1 MIHLKKVFIKVL
13 NFFRYSGGK
22 NQAKRYTRSRIGNFF
37 FVFFLLLFGAFSV
50 LPLVYCIATSFKPI
64 DELLVFPPTFFVRR
78 PTGQNYSILPEL
90 LSSLNVPLLRY
101 IFNSVFVSAVITV
114 LYVLFSAMA
123 AFSICKSGLKG
134 KNIYFAVIQFAL
146 LFNAYT
152 LSIPQY
158 VIISKLNIIDTYWAY
173 ILPAIASTMGVFLM
187 KQFMEGSVPDALLEA
202 ARMDGASPIR
212 IFFTIIIQ
220 IVKPALMTLTLFDFR
235 DAWASIPNGTVF
247 SEEIK
252 TLPYIMTQ
260 IAAGGI
266 ARSGS
271 SMAVTVIMMIPPILI
286 YFITQS
292 NVMETMS
299 SAGIKE

>member
-212 IFFTIIIQ
+212 IFFTIIIP
-220 IVKPALMTLTLFDFR
+220 IVKPALMTLTLFGFR

-299 SAGIKE
+299 SAGIK

>member
-212 IFFTIIIQ
+212 IFFTIIIP
-220 IVKPALMTLTLFDFR
+220 IVKPALMTLTLFGFR
-235 DAWASIPNGTVF
+235 DAWASIPNGTIF

-260 IAAGGI
+260 VAAGGI

>member
-90 LSSLNVPLLRY
+90 LSNLNVPLLRY
-101 IFNSVFVSAVITV
+101 IFNSIFVSAVITV

-123 AFSICKSGLKG
+123 AFSICKSDLKG

-212 IFFTIIIQ
+212 IFFTIIIP
-220 IVKPALMTLTLFDFR
+220 IVKPALMTLTLFGFR

>member
-78 PTGQNYSILPEL
+78 PTGQNYSILPKL

-212 IFFTIIIQ
+212 IFFTIIIP
-220 IVKPALMTLTLFDFR
+220 IVKPALMTLTLFGFR

>member
-212 IFFTIIIQ
+212 IFFTIIIP
-220 IVKPALMTLTLFDFR
+220 IVKPALMTLTLFGFR

-292 NVMETMS
+292 KVMETMS

>member
-1 MIHLKKVFIKVL
+1 
-13 NFFRYSGGK
+13 
-22 NQAKRYTRSRIGNFF
+22 
-37 FVFFLLLFGAFSV
+37 
-50 LPLVYCIATSFKPI
+50 
-64 DELLVFPPTFFVRR
+64 
-78 PTGQNYSILPEL
+78 
-90 LSSLNVPLLRY
+90 
-101 IFNSVFVSAVITV
+101 
-114 LYVLFSAMA
+114 
-123 AFSICKSGLKG
+123 
-134 KNIYFAVIQFAL
+134 
-146 LFNAYT
+146 
-152 LSIPQY
+152 
-158 VIISKLNIIDTYWAY
+158 
-173 ILPAIASTMGVFLM
+173 MGVFLM

-212 IFFTIIIQ
+212 IFFTIIIP
-220 IVKPALMTLTLFDFR
+220 IVKPALMTLTLFGFR

>member
-123 AFSICKSGLKG
+123 AFSICKSDLKG

-212 IFFTIIIQ
+212 IFFTIIIP
-220 IVKPALMTLTLFDFR
+220 IVKPALMTLTLFGFR

>member
-37 FVFFLLLFGAFSV
+37 FVLSLLLFGAFSV
-50 LPLVYCIATSFKPI
+50 LPLVYCVATSFKPI

-212 IFFTIIIQ
+212 IFFTIIIP
-220 IVKPALMTLTLFDFR
+220 IVKPALMTLTLFGFR

>member
-212 IFFTIIIQ
+212 IFFTIIIP
-220 IVKPALMTLTLFDFR
+220 IVKPALMTLTLFGFR

>member
-187 KQFMEGSVPDALLEA
+187 KQFMEGSVPNALLEA

-212 IFFTIIIQ
+212 IFFTIIIP
-220 IVKPALMTLTLFDFR
+220 IVKPALMTLTLFGFR

>member
-90 LSSLNVPLLRY
+90 LSNLNVPLLRY
-101 IFNSVFVSAVITV
+101 IFNSIFVSAVITV

-212 IFFTIIIQ
+212 IFFTIIIP
-220 IVKPALMTLTLFDFR
+220 IVKPALMTLTLFGFR

>member
-37 FVFFLLLFGAFSV
+37 FVLSLLLFGAFSV
-50 LPLVYCIATSFKPI
+50 LPLVYCVATSFKPI

-123 AFSICKSGLKG
+123 ASSICKSGLKG

-212 IFFTIIIQ
+212 IFFTIIIP
-220 IVKPALMTLTLFDFR
+220 IVKPALMTLTLFGFR

>member
-37 FVFFLLLFGAFSV
+37 FVLSLLLFGAFSV
-50 LPLVYCIATSFKPI
+50 LPLVYCVATSFKPI

-212 IFFTIIIQ
+212 IFFTIIIP
-220 IVKPALMTLTLFDFR
+220 IVKPALMTLTLFGFR

-260 IAAGGI
+260 ITAGGI

>member
-187 KQFMEGSVPDALLEA
+187 KQYIDGYIPDALLEA
-202 ARMDGASPIR
+202 AKIDGASYLR
-212 IFFTIIIQ
+212 IFWRIIFPN
-220 IVKPALMTLTLFDFR
+220 VKPCVLTLVLFAFQ
-235 DAWASIPNGTVF
+235 SIWSTVPTGTIF
-247 SEEIK
+247 NESLK
-252 TLPYIMTQ
+252 TLPTVMST
-260 IAAGGI
+260 IATGGI
-266 ARSGS
+266 SRSGAA
-271 SMAVTVIMMIPPILI
+271 MAATVIMMIPPILV
-286 YFITQS
+286 YLVSQS
-292 NVMETMS
+292 SVKQSMG
-299 SAGIKE
+299 SAGIKG

>member
-1 MIHLKKVFIKVL
+1 MIQLKKTFKKIL
-13 NFFRYSGGK
+13 NFFCYSGGN
-22 NQAKRYTRSRIGNFF
+22 NQAKRYTRSRIGNFL
-37 FVFFLLLFGAFSV
+37 FVFFLLLFGSFSV

-78 PTGQNYSILPEL
+78 PTVQNYSILPEL
-90 LSSLNVPLLRY
+90 LSNLNVPLLRY

-123 AFSICKSGLKG
+123 AFSICKSGLRG
-134 KNIYFAVIQFAL
+134 RNIYFAIIQFAL

-173 ILPAIASTMGVFLM
+173 ILPAIPSTMGVFLM
-187 KQFMEGSVPDALLEA
+187 KQFMEGSIPDALLEA
-202 ARMDGASPIR
+202 ARIDGASPIR
-212 IFFTIIIQ
+212 IFFTITIP
-220 IVKPALMTLTLFDFR
+220 IVKPALMTLTLFGFR
-235 DAWASIPNGTVF
+235 DAWANIPNGTIF
-247 SEEIK
+247 TEEIK
-252 TLPYIMTQ
+252 TLPYVMSQ
-260 IAAGGI
+260 ISAGGI

-286 YFITQS
+286 YFVTQS

>member
-134 KNIYFAVIQFAL
+134 KNIYFAAIQFAL

-212 IFFTIIIQ
+212 IFFTIIIP
-220 IVKPALMTLTLFDFR
+220 IVKPVLMTLTLFGFR

>member
-123 AFSICKSGLKG
+123 AFSICKSGLKW

-212 IFFTIIIQ
+212 IFFTIIIP
-220 IVKPALMTLTLFDFR
+220 IVKPALMTLTLFGFR

>member
-212 IFFTIIIQ
+212 IFFTIIIP
-220 IVKPALMTLTLFDFR
+220 IVKPALMTLTLFGFR

-260 IAAGGI
+260 VAAGGI

>member
-78 PTGQNYSILPEL
+78 PTVQNYSILPEL

-212 IFFTIIIQ
+212 IFFTIIIP
-220 IVKPALMTLTLFDFR
+220 IVKPALMTLTLFGFR

>member
-134 KNIYFAVIQFAL
+134 KNLYFAVIQFAL

-212 IFFTIIIQ
+212 IFFTIIIP
-220 IVKPALMTLTLFDFR
+220 IVKPALMTLTLFGFR

>member
-37 FVFFLLLFGAFSV
+37 FVFFLLMFGAFSV

-90 LSSLNVPLLRY
+90 LSNLNVPLLRY

-212 IFFTIIIQ
+212 IFFTIIIP
-220 IVKPALMTLTLFDFR
+220 IVKPALMTLTLFGFR

>member
-37 FVFFLLLFGAFSV
+37 FVLSLLLFGAFSV

-212 IFFTIIIQ
+212 IFFTIIIP
-220 IVKPALMTLTLFDFR
+220 IVKPALMTLTLFGFR